1 MESDIYVKTNMH
13 NILMHK
19 LDKYKRSKIMYKILS
34 IVILLVSIV
43 FSQSEPLSLDDC
55 INIALKMNPNII
67 INQNM
72 NKSAGENVIASY
84 SGILPKI
91 DLNATTGRYEAGNA
105 TDLRDFPV
113 GYDSTGDQAII
124 ERRLITQPGFI
135 VNYNNFG
142 LQVNQNI
149 FDGGEW
155 WNAIRYA
162 KSTKRASD
170 QGFQSAINFTILDVQ
185 NKFFDLLKQQNL
197 LGVYEL
203 AVKRSEDQLA
213 KSEKMF
219 ELGAI
224 AKVDVYRNKVNL
236 GNDKIQYLQ
245 QKNAFI
251 LAKNNLN
258 IAMGRDPNDSLAIK
272 PELNLI
278 PAYQKA
284 DTLIKTAIDNNP
296 NIKKYK
302 EDFYS
307 SELMV
312 ARSKSAFFPQLGA
325 YFNYSRSNEELQRV
339 YSNYDQNWNISYGLS
354 LSLNLFNG
362 FRDKV
367 NIQKNK
373 LAAKNN
379 LVTYEEAKRTLKA
392 DIIQLIDNY
401 NSYLK
406 IIEINQENLE
416 AAKEEYR
423 LAEERYRV
431 GSGTALELREA
442 QVNLTRAE
450 QILVAAQYNA
460 RITQAQMENSLGT
473 ISSKYSLKNDR

>member
-1 MESDIYVKTNMH
+1 MPLA
-13 NILMHK
+13 ILILNHEQQ
-19 LDKYKRSKIMYKILS
+19 KRRKIMFKRLLIGIFIIS
-34 IVILLVSIV
+34 IS
-43 FSQSEPLSLDDC
+43 FSQSELLSLEDC

-67 INQNM
+67 SNRNL
-72 NKSAGENVIASY
+72 NKSAGEDVIESY

-91 DLNATTGRYEAGNA
+91 DLSATTGRYEAGDA
-105 TDLRDFPV
+105 TDVRDVPV
-113 GYDSTGDQAII
+113 GYDSTADRAII

-135 VNYNNFG
+135 VNYNNFS

-162 KSTKRASD
+162 KSAKRASD
-170 QGFQSAINFTILDVQ
+170 QGFQTSINYTILDVQ

-197 LGVYEL
+197 LEVYEL
-203 AVKRSEDQLA
+203 AVQRSEDQLA

-219 ELGAI
+219 ELGVI

-245 QKNAFI
+245 QKNGYI

-258 IAMGRDPNDSLAIK
+258 IAMGRDPNDSLSIK
-272 PELNLI
+272 PDLYLI
-278 PAYQKA
+278 PSYQNA

-312 ARSKSAFFPQLGA
+312 ARSKSSFFPRLGA
-325 YFNYSRSNEELQRV
+325 YFNYSRSNEELERV

-367 NIQKNK
+367 NIQKRK
-373 LAAKNN
+373 LAAKNSMV
-379 LVTYEEAKRTLKA
+379 LYEETKRTLKSE
-392 DIIQLIDNY
+392 IIQLIDNY

-423 LAEERYRV
+423 LAEERYRI

-460 RITQAQMENSLGT
+460 RITQAQIENALGI
-473 ISSKYSLKNDR
+473 ISEKYIHAKE